1 MIMNLDK
8 LIAEIFDGTLDP
20 NASYF
25 EITEEQRDDIAKKF
39 ISINMELFQSD
50 KDKMVFYAEYFKWM
64 RDKATEMELY
74 ETADLYERLMKILY
88 QHN

>member
-8 LIAEIFDGTLDP
+8 LITEIFNGTIDP
-20 NASYF
+20 NANYF
-25 EITEEQRDDIAKKF
+25 DISEEQRDDIAKKF
-39 ISINMELFQSD
+39 ISINMELYQ
-50 KDKMVFYAEYFKWM
+50 KDKIMFYVEYFKWM

-88 QHN
+88 QQT

>member
-8 LIAEIFDGTLDP
+8 LIAEIFNGTIDP
-20 NASYF
+20 NANYF
-25 EITEEQRDDIAKKF
+25 DISEEQRDDIAKKF
-39 ISINMELFQSD
+39 ISVNMELYQ
-50 KDKMVFYAEYFKWM
+50 KDKIMFYVEYFQWM

-88 QHN
+88 QQT

>member
-8 LIAEIFDGTLDP
+8 LIAEIFNGAIDP
-20 NASYF
+20 NANYF
-25 EITEEQRDDIAKKF
+25 DISEEQRDDIAKKF
-39 ISINMELFQSD
+39 ISINMELYQ
-50 KDKMVFYAEYFKWM
+50 KDKIMFYVEYFKWM

-88 QHN
+88 QQT

>member
-8 LIAEIFDGTLDP
+8 LIAEIFDGSLDP

-25 EITEEQRDDIAKKF
+25 EVTEEQRDDIAKKF
-39 ISINMELFQSD
+39 ISINMDLFQGD
-50 KDKMVFYAEYFKWM
+50 KNKMVFYAEYFQWM

-88 QHN
+88 QQN

>member
-8 LIAEIFDGTLDP
+8 LIAEIFNGTIDP

-25 EITEEQRDDIAKKF
+25 DITEEQRDDIAKKF
-39 ISINMELFQSD
+39 ISINMELYQ
-50 KDKMVFYAEYFKWM
+50 KDKIMFYVEYFKWM

-88 QHN
+88 QQT

>member
-8 LIAEIFDGTLDP
+8 LIAEIFNGTIDP
-20 NASYF
+20 NANYF
-25 EITEEQRDDIAKKF
+25 DISEEQRDDIAKKF
-39 ISINMELFQSD
+39 ISINMELYQ
-50 KDKMVFYAEYFKWM
+50 KDKIMFYVEYFKWM

-88 QHN
+88 QQT

>member
-8 LIAEIFDGTLDP
+8 LIEQIFDGSLDP

-25 EITEEQRDDIAKKF
+25 DITEEQRDDIAKKF

-50 KDKMVFYAEYFKWM
+50 KDKLIFYVEYFQWM

-88 QHN
+88 QNS

>member
-8 LIAEIFDGTLDP
+8 LIAEIFDGSLDP
-20 NASYF
+20 NTSYF
-25 EITEEQRDDIAKKF
+25 DITEEQRDDIAKKF
-39 ISINMELFQSD
+39 ISVNMELYQ
-50 KDKMVFYAEYFKWM
+50 KDKIMFYVEYFKWM

-88 QHN
+88 QQT

>member
-1 MIMNLDK
+1 
-8 LIAEIFDGTLDP
+8 
-20 NASYF
+20 
-25 EITEEQRDDIAKKF
+25 
-39 ISINMELFQSD
+39 MESFQGD

-88 QHN
+88 QQN

>member
-8 LIAEIFDGTLDP
+8 LIAEIFNGTIDP
-20 NASYF
+20 NANYF
-25 EITEEQRDDIAKKF
+25 DISEEQRDDIAKKF
-39 ISINMELFQSD
+39 ISINMESFQGD

-88 QHN
+88 QQN